1 MRPVISVII
10 TEYWP
15 RNFLKYAVRSVLNQT
30 LDKGLYELIVV
41 KRFRN
46 PEIDRLIES
55 HSGKVIILSD
65 APIGHY
71 LAVGVNES
79 DGEVVAFLDDDDA
92 FMSRKLEYVY
102 EHMYSRDD
110 VGYYYHLAYI
120 IDGQNKLLGK
130 SFGGPTELIVINP
143 RARGE
148 VKRVLRK
155 YGLIG
160 SLMSATVIRRELITE
175 YLRLL
180 ETIVAGQ
187 DTFAFLASLNSNYL
201 VVHEPLNLSFY
212 RVHGQQVSLPW
223 GTSPR
228 ELLVRFARQAVL
240 NQHSFHQLSIAFPII
255 KDLPF
260 RHNPLCGY
268 HYNVLGLMVLGLDRK
283 LVAST
288 GLIALWRGLF
298 DKSIWRVLAGLLGIT
313 YVATP
318 RKVVKALLL
327 KYYEKRLVH
336 E

>member
-1 MRPVISVII
+1 MRPAISVII

-30 LDKGLYELIVV
+30 LDKRLYELIVV

-55 HSGKVIILSD
+55 YGGKVIILDD
-65 APIGHY
+65 APVGHY

-92 FMSRKLEYVY
+92 FISRKLEYVY
-102 EHMYSRDD
+102 KHVCGKDD
-110 VGYYYHLAYI
+110 VRYYHHLAYV

-130 SFGGPTELIVINP
+130 SFGGPSRTIVINP

-155 YGLIG
+155 HGLIG
-160 SLMSATVIRRELITE
+160 SLMSATVIRRELIIE

-180 ETIVAGQ
+180 ETIVAGP
-187 DTFAFLASLNSNYL
+187 DTFMFLALLNSNYL
-201 VVHEPLNLSFY
+201 VVREPLNLSFY
-212 RVHGQQVSLPW
+212 RVHGQQASLPW

-228 ELLVRFARQAVL
+228 EVLIRFARQAML
-240 NQHSFHQLSIAFPII
+240 NQHGFHQLSIAFPII
-255 KDLPF
+255 KDLPL
-260 RHNPLCGY
+260 RHNPLGGY
-268 HYNVLGLMVLGLDRK
+268 HYNVLGLMVFGLNRK
-283 LVAST
+283 LIAST

-318 RKVVKALLL
+318 RKVVRALLL
-327 KYYEKRLVH
+327 KYYEKRLAH